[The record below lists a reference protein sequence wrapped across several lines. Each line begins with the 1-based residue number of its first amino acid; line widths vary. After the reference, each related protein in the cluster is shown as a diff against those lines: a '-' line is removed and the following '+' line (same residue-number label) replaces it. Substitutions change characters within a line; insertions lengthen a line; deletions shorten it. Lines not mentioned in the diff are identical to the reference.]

1 MVFIKKLSQYPPFE
15 TLDNLLNKL
24 SSNGIVNTISERT
37 KIIDFLFDFNKNK
50 IKIAMGT
57 AETNDNKNKIV
68 EAVTKYKKYL
78 FLISLF

>member
-1 MVFIKKLSQYPPFE
+1 
-15 TLDNLLNKL
+15 L

-37 KIIDFLFDFNKNK
+37 KIIDFLLDFNKNK

>member
-37 KIIDFLFDFNKNK
+37 KIIDFLFDLNKNK
-50 IKIAMGT
+50 IKIAMDT
-57 AETNDNKNKIV
+57 AETNDNKNKIT
-68 EAVTKYKKYL
+68 EAVIKYRKYL